1 MARIEDVISGK
12 VSKWKYALDVLGH
25 AGIGA
30 GASVLPI
37 AAAVFFLHVGFGI
50 SMAIGQP
57 FAIGAGAFREW
68 RQYKKTGKLHPLD
81 RSLDIA
87 HHVLGP
93 PIAWGIVNGIQAAIN

>member
-1 MARIEDVISGK
+1 MARIKQVLAGEKSWG
-12 VSKWKYALDVLGH
+12 KYALDVLGH

-37 AAAVFFLHVGFGI
+37 AGAVFGLDVGFGLA
-50 SMAIGQP
+50 MAIGQP

-68 RQYKKTGKLHPLD
+68 RQFEKTGKLHLLD
-81 RSLDIA
+81 RILDVM

-93 PIAWGIVNGIQAAIN
+93 PIAWGIVKGIQAAII